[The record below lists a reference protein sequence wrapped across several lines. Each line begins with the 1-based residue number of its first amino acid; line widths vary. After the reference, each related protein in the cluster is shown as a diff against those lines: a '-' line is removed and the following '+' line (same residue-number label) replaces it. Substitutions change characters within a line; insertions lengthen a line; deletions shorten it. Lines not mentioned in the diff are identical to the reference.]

1 MTEKDDVHWIT
12 GQELREIY
20 ADDLSLDKYDE
31 IRKRPASQNSGL
43 YEPVGQKPDPCLVC
57 PIWLK
62 GSHQCDGNPCGSKV
76 EYARKE
82 HDRAIEQAAREDEQ
96 RKWRDDHPADLVWM
110 TSEEEE
116 ARIRR
121 DERERF
127 ANALKDDVNCGRGAR
142 DQTQCGYCPYRRVM
156 DNGDYGCSIDDA
168 VESLRSEVKK
178 E

>member
-1 MTEKDDVHWIT
+1 MEKNNSPEKDDVHWIT

-43 YEPVGQKPDPCLVC
+43 YEPVGQNPDPCLVC
-57 PIWLK
+57 QIRLK

-96 RKWRDDHPADLVWM
+96 RKWRDERPGDLVWM
-110 TSEEEE
+110 TPEEEE

-121 DERERF
+121 DEREKV
-127 ANALKDDVNCGRGAR
+127 LKEI
-142 DQTQCGYCPYRRVM
+142 M
-156 DNGDYGCSIDDA
+156 DYVRKSKYFGKHFMQIMC
-168 VESLRSEVKK
+168 ESLQNPATPAVK
-178 E
+178 EQMP